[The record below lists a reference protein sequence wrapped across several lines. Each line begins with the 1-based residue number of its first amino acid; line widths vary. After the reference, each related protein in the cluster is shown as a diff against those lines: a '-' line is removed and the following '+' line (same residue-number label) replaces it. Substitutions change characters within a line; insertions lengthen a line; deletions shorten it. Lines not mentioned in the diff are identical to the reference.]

1 MLRRQMLRAHKIL
14 RSPLKEISLAIVPA
28 KRMAALHKQF
38 LGESGPTD
46 VLTFELD
53 HDRRGRPI
61 TGEIIVCSTVAKDRA
76 RRLGHPPA
84 HELLLYAIHGLLHL
98 SGFDDKTASAFAT
111 MHAKED
117 EILTRL
123 GVGPVFSSQTGAA

>member
-1 MLRRQMLRAHKIL
+1 MLRRQMYRAHKIL

-38 LGESGPTD
+38 LNEPGPTD
-46 VLTFELD
+46 VLTFELE
-53 HDRRGRPI
+53 HDRRGRVI
-61 TGEIIVCSTVAKDRA
+61 AGEIIICSTVAKARA
-76 RRLGHPPA
+76 RSLGHPAA

-98 SGFDDKTASAFAT
+98 SGFDDKNASAFAT

-123 GVGPVFSSQTGAA
+123 GVGSVFSPPTGAA